1 MTKYFKGVIATDL
14 SSAQIEKAPIS
25 KNIEY
30 RVCSAECSDLD
41 SQSID
46 LIVVTQALHC
56 FDVDLFYKEASRVLK
71 PDAILAVI
79 SYQLPRIST
88 EIDDLIDQFHQNIV
102 GNFWPPQ
109 RAHVD
114 SAYRDIPFPLKE
126 LPAPEVKME
135 VDWTLTQFLGY
146 LQSWSA
152 VVYFEKEKRQNPLDL
167 IHSELHKLWGEQE
180 SLGDLSW
187 PLTLRIGSFTQ
198 HSK

>member
-1 MTKYFKGVIATDL
+1 MRVQVRYKLMSEHIKIN
-14 SSAQIEKAPIS
+14 PIS
-25 KNIEY
+25 Y
-30 RVCSAECSDLD
+30 SYGFL
-41 SQSID
+41 
-46 LIVVTQALHC
+46 
-56 FDVDLFYKEASRVLK
+56 YK
-71 PDAILAVI
+71 
-79 SYQLPRIST
+79 
-88 EIDDLIDQFHQNIV
+88 
-102 GNFWPPQ
+102 
-109 RAHVD
+109 HVD

-167 IHSELHKLWGEQE
+167 IHSEPHKLWGEQE
-180 SLGDLSW
+180 SLRHLSW

>member
-1 MTKYFKGVIATDL
+1 LTKYFKGVIATDL